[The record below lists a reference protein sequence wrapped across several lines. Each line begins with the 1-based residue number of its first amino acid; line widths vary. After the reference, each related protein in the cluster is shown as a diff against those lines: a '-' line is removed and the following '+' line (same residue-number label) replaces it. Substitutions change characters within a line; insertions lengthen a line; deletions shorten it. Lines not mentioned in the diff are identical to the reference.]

1 MTKADREAKRLLHK
15 MNTMQASLNETS
27 ASAKALMPR
36 LDATTARTLQKQLTE
51 RAANVE
57 AQISRYS
64 KKLEKLLKEGANPLA

>member
-1 MTKADREAKRLLHK
+1 
-15 MNTMQASLNETS
+15 
-27 ASAKALMPR
+27 MPR